1 MQRNY
6 KREYAT
12 YQGTTQQKKRRA
24 MRNKARRTMLRAGKV
39 HKGDDKDVAHKV
51 ALSRHGGNTQSN
63 WKVESTSR
71 NRSFARNKHALKS
84 EVSKRERKK

>member
-6 KREYAT
+6 KREYAS

-39 HKGDDKDVAHKV
+39 HKGDDKDVAHKT
-51 ALSRHGGNTQSN
+51 ALSRGGKNTSSN
-63 WKVESTSR
+63 WKVESKTG
-71 NRSFARNKHALKS
+71 NRSFARRGHALKS